1 MQSGKSFTVHT
12 VEQDFWS
19 LKRLFLH
26 KEVTGYLATEV
37 NGDIVGFL

>member
-1 MQSGKSFTVHT
+1 MHI

-19 LKRLFLH
+19 LKRLILH

-37 NGDIVGFL
+37 NGDIVEFL